1 MSAVP
6 LSEAPVPPQSFD
18 DAAFEQQ
25 RLLMKFG
32 QYFPSKEQFEYFAM
46 LPLSSDEQRY
56 NILKRVSEIKQEE
69 QKYNIDPHEK
79 NVS

>member
-1 MSAVP
+1 
-6 LSEAPVPPQSFD
+6 
-18 DAAFEQQ
+18 
-25 RLLMKFG
+25 MKFG

-56 NILKRVSEIKQEE
+56 NILKRVSDIQQEE
-69 QKYNIDPHEK
+69 QKYNTKQCEK

>member
-6 LSEAPVPPQSFD
+6 LSDVPVPPQSFD
-18 DAAFEQQ
+18 DATYEQQ
-25 RLLMKFG
+25 RLMMKFG

-56 NILKRVSEIKQEE
+56 NILKRVSDIKHEE
-69 QKYNIDPHEK
+69 QKFDIKQREK

>member
-1 MSAVP
+1 
-6 LSEAPVPPQSFD
+6 
-18 DAAFEQQ
+18 
-25 RLLMKFG
+25 MKFG

-56 NILKRVSEIKQEE
+56 NILKRVSDIKHEE
-69 QKYNIDPHEK
+69 QKFDIKQREK